1 MKIYKDLIK
10 HLIEESKTN
19 PHIKKCCDEFIEKK
33 QKEAML
39 NPSVYLLKVKKHN
52 GDKTYLN
59 VRSFLPISLDVIKEL
74 RSYVGVADNFPN
86 GVKDKT
92 AILMGQESMRK
103 RIKKFIEKK
112 HNDTNN

>member
-19 PHIKKCCDEFIEKK
+19 PHVKKCCDEFIEKK

-39 NPSVYLLKVKKHN
+39 NPSVYLLKVKNHN

-74 RSYVGVADNFPN
+74 RSYVGSIDNFPN
-86 GVKDKT
+86 GVKDNT
-92 AILMGQESMRK
+92 AISIGQESMRK

-112 HNDTNN
+112 QNEKDN